1 KGKPIWDIG
10 SVATSK
16 NDPNRIALGSYS
28 TVPLSI
34 IENGE
39 TVSKIFD
46 NNNSPLTP
54 MTKDYYTM
62 IADLK
67 YDDSDNLWMINSY
80 AEEPLKVLTPNNSWK
95 SFNTGTSSKNTYVR
109 KLYIDPTKTK
119 WLSIMGKGLVAF
131 NENEFDNPSDDTYR
145 TITTDPNFGNLPSQ
159 DVFALATDLDG
170 KMWIGT
176 DKGLCVLFN
185 PNSILG
191 SPNQSFSA
199 QRIIVN
205 VGGTGEY
212 LLGNTSITD
221 IEIDGGNRKWI
232 ATANAG
238 LYLISK
244 DGTEILQSFTTENSP
259 IISNNILDLYLNQQT
274 GELYIIT
281 DLGLVSYRV
290 DATKEDPSYSNV
302 SVYPNPHKPSHNV
315 PVTIQG
321 IQANSDVKI
330 TDAAGNL
337 IYRTSSNG
345 GTATWDTQTLSGTR
359 AMPGV
364 YFIWT
369 APENSEIEGN
379 YVGKVVLH

>member
-1 KGKPIWDIG
+1 
-10 SVATSK
+10 
-16 NDPNRIALGSYS
+16 
-28 TVPLSI
+28 
-34 IENGE
+34 
-39 TVSKIFD
+39 
-46 NNNSPLTP
+46 
-54 MTKDYYTM
+54 
-62 IADLK
+62 
-67 YDDSDNLWMINSY
+67 
-80 AEEPLKVLTPNNSWK
+80 
-95 SFNTGTSSKNTYVR
+95 
-109 KLYIDPTKTK
+109 
-119 WLSIMGKGLVAF
+119 MGKGLVIF
-131 NENEFDNPSDDTYR
+131 NENEFDNPSDDIYR
-145 TITTDPNFGNLPSQ
+145 PITTDPNTGGLPSTE
-159 DVFALATDLDG
+159 VLALATDLDG
-170 KMWIGT
+170 RMWIGT
-176 DKGLCVLFN
+176 DKGICVLYA
-185 PNSILG
+185 PNSILAA
-191 SPNQSFSA
+191 PNQAFSA

-238 LYLISK
+238 LYLVSK

-259 IISNNILDLYLNQQT
+259 IISNSILDLFLNQQT
-274 GELYIIT
+274 GELYIVT

-290 DATKEDPSYSNV
+290 DASQDDPTYSNV
-302 SVYPNPHKPSHNV
+302 SVFPNPHKSSHTV